1 LINVIQKGNNS
12 TTDNT
17 PAPSPSPEPIDSLKA
32 ADMNK
37 DGKITPADYVKI
49 KNTIMGK

>member
-1 LINVIQKGNNS
+1 MGKSKLTG
-12 TTDNT
+12 
-17 PAPSPSPEPIDSLKA
+17 DSLKA